1 MVAVKEKLLIE
12 PQKILAGSNTFSEFG
27 KEVTLSVT
35 SEETKDEES
44 SLETFVSAL
53 EKLLTSPEITQE
65 ERLFEIISD
74 FEPRELMN
82 PLSNSP
88 NSISIPLT
96 CHRDLLENTKDDA
109 LPAELL
115 AALNT
120 LSEAKVGPICHR
132 NEGGSSLS
140 AESECV
146 GIKPNI
152 SQTDADCTQISEVN
166 FESLCSTPPFEQDSK
181 LSELQDKHLSVQ
193 QVSVSMSQ

>member
-12 PQKILAGSNTFSEFG
+12 PQEILAAPSTFFESE
-27 KEVTLSVT
+27 KEVTLTMT

-53 EKLLTSPEITQE
+53 EKLLTPPEITQE
-65 ERLFEIISD
+65 EGVFDIMTD
-74 FEPRELMN
+74 FEPREFMN

-96 CHRDLLENTKDDA
+96 YHSDLLENTKDDA

-120 LSEAKVGPICHR
+120 LSEAKEGPFCHER
-132 NEGGSSLS
+132 ERGSILS
-140 AESECV
+140 AGIECL
-146 GIKPNI
+146 GIKPNM
-152 SQTDADCTQISEVN
+152 SQTDEDCTQSTEVN
-166 FESLCSTPPFEQDSK
+166 FESLCSAPPFEQDST
-181 LSELQDKHLSVQ
+181 LAELQDKHLSVQ
-193 QVSVSMSQ
+193 QVSMSL

>member
-1 MVAVKEKLLIE
+1 MVAVKEKLIIE
-12 PQKILAGSNTFSEFG
+12 PQKILAGPNTFSEFG
-27 KEVTLSVT
+27 KEVALSVT

-65 ERLFEIISD
+65 ERLFEVMSD

-132 NEGGSSLS
+132 NEGGTSLS

-152 SQTDADCTQISEVN
+152 SQTDDCTQISEVN
-166 FESLCSTPPFEQDSK
+166 FEPLCSAPPFEQDSK

-193 QVSVSMSQ
+193 QVSVNMSR